1 MIKKRILSLWISLC
15 VICIAGAQEKE
26 LAYCNRQIYKT
37 LKAVGTSSKLPRAIE
52 AGKSSWDMVTPHD
65 WTSGFFP
72 GVLWY
77 DYEYSHEP
85 EIKEKAVHFT
95 KLLESLSS
103 KVTSHDM
110 GFQMFCSYGHA
121 YRLTKDNYYKDIL
134 LKSADEL
141 AKLYNPRVGTL
152 LSWPWKVKESNWPH
166 NTIID
171 NMMNLELLMEAYK
184 LSGDT
189 TLRHIALSHAD
200 KTMKCQYRKN
210 YSCPHVVDYDAET
223 GEVRKFDWN
232 NGSDDVSVS
241 TWARGQAWGLY
252 GLTMM
257 YRETNDPKYLRH
269 AEYIA
274 DFLIHHPNLPAD
286 GIPYWDYSGSGV
298 STLRDTSAAS
308 IMASALIELSTYS
321 ANKDYF
327 KTGEKILKNLSS
339 DKYLA
344 KPGKHSFFILKQAI
358 GNYLRNSELEGGL
371 SYADYYYV
379 EGLLRY
385 FKQTN

>member
-1 MIKKRILSLWISLC
+1 M
-15 VICIAGAQEKE
+15 
-26 LAYCNRQIYKT
+26 
-37 LKAVGTSSKLPRAIE
+37 
-52 AGKSSWDMVTPHD
+52 SWEEDDARD
-65 WTSGFFP
+65 WQFP
-72 GVLWY
+72 V
-77 DYEYSHEP
+77 
-85 EIKEKAVHFT
+85 
-95 KLLESLSS
+95 
-103 KVTSHDM
+103 
-110 GFQMFCSYGHA
+110 
-121 YRLTKDNYYKDIL
+121 
-134 LKSADEL
+134 
-141 AKLYNPRVGTL
+141 
-152 LSWPWKVKESNWPH
+152 
-166 NTIID
+166 IID

-252 GLTMM
+252 GFTMM

>member
-1 MIKKRILSLWISLC
+1 
-15 VICIAGAQEKE
+15 
-26 LAYCNRQIYKT
+26 
-37 LKAVGTSSKLPRAIE
+37 
-52 AGKSSWDMVTPHD
+52 
-65 WTSGFFP
+65 
-72 GVLWY
+72 
-77 DYEYSHEP
+77 
-85 EIKEKAVHFT
+85 
-95 KLLESLSS
+95 
-103 KVTSHDM
+103 
-110 GFQMFCSYGHA
+110 
-121 YRLTKDNYYKDIL
+121 
-134 LKSADEL
+134 
-141 AKLYNPRVGTL
+141 
-152 LSWPWKVKESNWPH
+152 
-166 NTIID
+166 
-171 NMMNLELLMEAYK
+171 MMNLELLMEAYK

-252 GLTMM
+252 GFTMM